1 MTTKCINTNADLS
14 CLDAVNEAVEGL
26 LVECSCPGKTIMQI
40 LVSVE
45 EVFANVANYAYE
57 PDGKKDRGYCKIDLK
72 GETDGHAGWVCI
84 VVSDGG
90 KPFDPLKRDAPDISL
105 SADEREIGGLG
116 IHMVRTIMDEISYEY
131 KDSQNILT
139 MVKRWNIN

>member
-1 MTTKCINTNADLS
+1 MAKTYISTDADLS
-14 CLDAVNEAVEGL
+14 CLDTVNGSVEKF
-26 LVECSCPGKTIMQI
+26 LVDCSCPGKVMMQI

-45 EVFANVANYAYE
+45 EVFVNVANYAYE
-57 PDGKKDRGYCKIDLK
+57 PEEEKAARYCKVELES
-72 GETDGHAGWVCI
+72 GMEEHAGWVRI
-84 VVSDGG
+84 VISDGG
-90 KPFDPLKRDAPDISL
+90 KPFDPLKRDKPDISL

-139 MVKRWNIN
+139 MVKRWNIS

>member
-1 MTTKCINTNADLS
+1 MAKTYIDTDADLG
-14 CLDAVNEAVEGL
+14 CLDTVNGSVEKFLAGC
-26 LVECSCPGKTIMQI
+26 VCPGKIVMQI

-57 PDGKKDRGYCKIDLK
+57 PEEEKKRKYCKIELES
-72 GETDGHAGWVCI
+72 GTEGHTGWVRI
-84 VVSDGG
+84 VVNDGG
-90 KPFDPLKRDAPDISL
+90 KPFDPLEREKPDISL

-131 KDSQNILT
+131 KDSRNILT